1 MRRNAIALAPL
12 GALLLSACA
21 ANQSRTAAPEREPD
35 CSFRSAA
42 TCWTVAGRF
51 PARRTEARDSTREK
65 ILQEP
70 PASLASGE

>member
-1 MRRNAIALAPL
+1 MKRNPITLAAL
-12 GALLLSACA
+12 GTFLLSGCA
-21 ANQSRTAAPEREPD
+21 ANQSRAAAPEREPD

-51 PARRTEARDSTREK
+51 PARRTEPRDSTREK
-65 ILQEP
+65 LLQEP